1 VPACFYRLGVG
12 INNQERK
19 HLHNAYFD
27 IDELALKNS
36 IGMMSWL
43 AVNS

>member
-1 VPACFYRLGVG
+1 VG